1 MEVCVTEMFKL
12 FKRKLFDPD
21 PGGGVTALMSA
32 MITIVVAAIIG
43 IYLWAY
49 ALKDVVT
56 NSTLIGSTI
65 GANLLSGLFVIV
77 FFLAIALI
85 PLSLLWKSLSSGTR
99 GR

>member
-12 FKRKLFDPD
+12 KRKLFDPD

>member
-1 MEVCVTEMFKL
+1 MEVCVTEMFSR
-12 FKRKLFDPD
+12 FRKLFDPD
-21 PGGGVTALMSA
+21 PEGGVTALMSA

>member
-21 PGGGVTALMSA
+21 PEGGIGALMSA
-32 MITIVVAAIIG
+32 IITIVVAAIIG
-43 IYLWAY
+43 VYMWAY
-49 ALKDVVT
+49 ALKSVVT

-65 GANLLSGLFVIV
+65 GYNLLSGIFVIV

-85 PLSLLWKSLSSGTR
+85 PLALLYQSIKAGTR
-99 GR
+99 R